1 MYLDLT
7 RFLPGRA
14 RFSTSRRVT
23 DEHLLG
29 GADEASV
36 QALGASAPVLSIFSR
51 TWRRCAPTWCTRR
64 SAVWV
69 VATDVSPAGALLFR
83 RVARTIP

>member
-1 MYLDLT
+1 MYLDLA

-14 RFSTSRRVT
+14 RFSTSRRLM

-36 QALGASAPVLSIFSR
+36 QALGASAPVLSIFSGD
-51 TWRRCAPTWCTRR
+51 
-64 SAVWV
+64 
-69 VATDVSPAGALLFR
+69 VATLCPDLVHEAQRAVGR
-83 RVARTIP
+83 RD

>member
-1 MYLDLT
+1 MYLGLA

-14 RFSTSRRVT
+14 GFSTPRHAT

-36 QALGASAPVLSIFSR
+36 QALGASAPVLSIFSQD
-51 TWRRCAPTWCTRR
+51 
-64 SAVWV
+64 
-69 VATDVSPAGALLFR
+69 VATLCPDLVHEAQRGLGR
-83 RVARTIP
+83 RD

>member
-1 MYLDLT
+1 MYLGLA

-14 RFSTSRRVT
+14 RYSVQRRLT

-36 QALGASAPVLSIFSR
+36 QALGASAPVLSIFSQDMATLCPDLVHEAQR
-51 TWRRCAPTWCTRR
+51 AVGRR
-64 SAVWV
+64 
-69 VATDVSPAGALLFR
+69 D
-83 RVARTIP
+83 